1 MIRPARPA
9 DVPEVH
15 RLIRLIREL
24 ADYERSA
31 DQVVATGTG

>member
-1 MIRPARPA
+1 MIRPARPT

-15 RLIRLIREL
+15 RLIREL
-24 ADYERSA
+24 ADCERSA

>member
-9 DVPEVH
+9 DVPEVPEVH
-15 RLIRLIREL
+15 RLIREL